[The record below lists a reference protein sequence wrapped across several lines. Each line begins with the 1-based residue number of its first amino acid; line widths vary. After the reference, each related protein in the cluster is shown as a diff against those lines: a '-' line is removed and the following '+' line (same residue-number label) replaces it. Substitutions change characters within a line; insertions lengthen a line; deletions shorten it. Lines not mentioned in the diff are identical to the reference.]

1 MNVSTNSKTQSLS
14 TAPGDIQKTA
24 QTIQERQNIK
34 ILEEAAKLTNQINA
48 QKTGVGNTINI
59 NG

>member
-1 MNVSTNSKTQSLS
+1 MDVSSTSKTQTLS

-34 ILEEAAKLTNQINA
+34 ILEDAAKLTKQVNA
-48 QKTGVGNTINI
+48 QKTGVGNFLNI
-59 NG
+59 TG

>member
-1 MNVSTNSKTQSLS
+1 MDVSSTSKTQTLS

-34 ILEEAAKLTNQINA
+34 ILEDAAKLTKQVNA
-48 QKTGVGNTINI
+48 QKTGVGNSINI